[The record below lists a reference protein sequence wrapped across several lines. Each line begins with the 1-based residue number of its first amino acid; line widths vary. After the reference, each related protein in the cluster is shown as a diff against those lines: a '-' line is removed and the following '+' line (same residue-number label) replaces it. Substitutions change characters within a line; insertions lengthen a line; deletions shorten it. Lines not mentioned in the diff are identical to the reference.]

1 MDTSYNIAINEL
13 KLRKLAAERE
23 VCSMIVERDKL
34 KNELAEL
41 RRASTVVI
49 KEKNDAECKIQK
61 LREMENAEALALVKL
76 RQDFAESSIRE
87 EKRKSEIN
95 AQILALEE
103 ANAKAERFVDYS
115 EENEKA
121 EMELK
126 KAKSQ
131 LEKARKD
138 LETIKTERL
147 SFDKYKEDTRQALE
161 EERAKYMGY
170 MKSLELREERISLSE
185 KRLEKYK
192 QELLSKK

>member
-1 MDTSYNIAINEL
+1 METSYNIAINEL

-23 VCSMIVERDKL
+23 VCAVIAERDKL

-41 RRASTVVI
+41 RRASTVVA
-49 KEKNDAECKIQK
+49 KEKNDTEDRIQR
-61 LREMENAEALALVKL
+61 LREMENAEVLALVKL

-87 EKRKSEIN
+87 EKRKKDIN
-95 AQILALEE
+95 AEILALQES
-103 ANAKAERFVDYS
+103 NAKAERFVDYS

-121 EMELK
+121 EKELK

-138 LETIKTERL
+138 LETMKTERL
-147 SFDKYKEDTRQALE
+147 SFDKYKEDTRQALV

-170 MKSLELREERISLSE
+170 MKSLELREEKIALSE
-185 KRLEKYK
+185 RRLEKYK